1 MTEQI
6 KTIKL
11 KLREVDKSI
20 LKKVAAKYAHLS
32 EAEKQEISSKI
43 GMEIFLHAALNK
55 IKEGECCYLE
65 LIGEDDNG
73 EVIITKQK
81 IYKEKGQ
88 ILFDA
93 KTVQESIGIDKAEID
108 ELLAAEKG
116 NRILAPNEYFI
127 HPLSENIQDGD
138 GGNYLNMY
146 GFASTLING
155 VRNHHGFFNEDLDKC
170 EAALRELLAKI
181 NPLLN
186 VNFFIAQIKLHN
198 LREMMHVCTL
208 IATADMSQ
216 FIDEK

>member
-65 LIGEDDNG
+65 LIGEDENG

-108 ELLAAEKG
+108 EVLAAEKG
-116 NRILAPNEYFI
+116 NRTLAPNEYFV
-127 HPLSENIQDGD
+127 HPLSETIDGD
-138 GGNYLNMY
+138 KETYINMY
-146 GFASTLING
+146 GVASTLING

-170 EAALRELLAKI
+170 EAALRDLLAKI

-198 LREMMHVCTL
+198 LREMMHICTL
-208 IATADMSQ
+208 IATADLSQ
-216 FIDEK
+216 FIDKK